1 MMGRAAPDG
10 AETDVVSD
18 DVVAGEVVPGDLRAA
33 NRNSGHGSSR
43 DRGERLGALLTR
55 AQAGER
61 EQLREIVS
69 ELTPLL
75 WHVARSQ
82 GLARD
87 DAEDAVQS
95 VWLSLV
101 ARLAH
106 IQTPSALIAWLVTAT
121 KRESWR
127 LRNDQ
132 DRTRALGMEELAK
145 VADSAVP
152 PEELVIAD
160 ERLRF
165 VRESLERLTP
175 RCAELL
181 RLLAVADRPDYE
193 VVARALGMPRGSVG
207 PSRGRCLAKLRAI
220 LVADTR
226 WSAHCP

>member
-1 MMGRAAPDG
+1 MTGRAAPDG
-10 AETDVVSD
+10 VDTDGAGA
-18 DVVAGEVVPGDLRAA
+18 DVGLG
-33 NRNSGHGSSR
+33 R

-55 AQAGER
+55 AQDGDR
-61 EQLREIVS
+61 EQLREIVA

-87 DAEDAVQS
+87 DAEDVVQS

-101 ARLAH
+101 ARLA
-106 IQTPSALIAWLVTAT
+106 QVRTPSALIAWLVTAT

-127 LRNDQ
+127 LRNDRQ
-132 DRTRALGMEELAK
+132 RTRALGVDELAQ

-152 PEELVIAD
+152 PEDLVIAD

-165 VRESLERLTP
+165 VRESLEHLTP

-181 RLLAVADRPDYE
+181 RLLAVADRPDYD
-193 VVARALGMPRGSVG
+193 VVARALGMPKGSIG

-220 LVADTR
+220 LIADTR